1 MIYSSFA
8 KKPIVLFK
16 RKNESDLSGKYGK
29 TISSNAGKRYQLYSS
44 PTYYAN
50 ACSEWGPNKVDL
62 KTVGRTTNTKKEL
75 FLFVFKSKKKKKYPW
90 VFNWRTTEIYI
101 LQHHPG
107 KRTNSLV
114 IGLVIFSLLELIESS
129 DWKFIEMSKT
139 DYSCLFW
146 VSAPPGDSTRKIL
159 GCSRGEAVSPFP
171 HPMTSHEYGL
181 QKGELTES
189 HDSLGLCHTGVL

>member
-1 MIYSSFA
+1 M
-8 KKPIVLFK
+8 
-16 RKNESDLSGKYGK
+16 
-29 TISSNAGKRYQLYSS
+29 
-44 PTYYAN
+44 
-50 ACSEWGPNKVDL
+50 
-62 KTVGRTTNTKKEL
+62 
-75 FLFVFKSKKKKKYPW
+75 
-90 VFNWRTTEIYI
+90 
-101 LQHHPG
+101 
-107 KRTNSLV
+107 

-146 VSAPPGDSTRKIL
+146 VSAPPGDSTRKTL

-189 HDSLGLCHTGVL
+189 YGSLGLCHTGVL